1 MGILDHK
8 RILFIFLL
16 PTAISACLGI
26 NTLSRPGV
34 CSIEEPTQ
42 CLFEPTLHPPT
53 LNDTDMALSAIS
65 RLVTK
70 KVLAV
75 ETPEVCFD
83 ILLVKIWF
91 PHDILNRVQGA
102 GALVRRSIG
111 SMTLRNLTPFLML
124 DHFHVN
130 EGAVSLDLW
139 NLVRL
144 FISV

>member
-83 ILLVKIWF
+83 ILLAKIC
-91 PHDILNRVQGA
+91 DILNRVQGA